1 MQEEEVH
8 TKKRELD
15 VLIEEEARLNN
26 DIKKSQKEMEN
37 LVKSLSD
44 VEKLLEETTGKCTEY
59 EELEAH
65 LNEASRRFDQVLE
78 SSDESLAQNV
88 PEMYLEPIRYTFS
101 EPDFSVLDKPSK
113 PPRPEAPSALSP
125 TMQNGNGR
133 LSSSDDPFS
142 NPSVSPAEANN
153 LFNNDDA
160 FAAFNNKTPGVSPQ
174 PHRIYYS
181 FLFLFLHAFIL
192 TYVAGF
198 F

>member
-8 TKKRELD
+8 SKKRELD

-65 LNEASRRFDQVLE
+65 LNEASRRFDQVLG
-78 SSDESLAQNV
+78 SSDENLAQNV

-125 TMQNGNGR
+125 TMQNGR

-160 FAAFNNKTPGVSPQ
+160 FAAFNNKTPGVSHQ
-174 PHRIYYS
+174 PAAIQNTL
-181 FLFLFLHAFIL
+181 FLFLFLHEFIL
-192 TYVAGF
+192 IYVAGF

>member
-1 MQEEEVH
+1 M
-8 TKKRELD
+8 L
-15 VLIEEEARLNN
+15 
-26 DIKKSQKEMEN
+26 
-37 LVKSLSD
+37 
-44 VEKLLEETTGKCTEY
+44 G
-59 EELEAH
+59 
-65 LNEASRRFDQVLE
+65 

-160 FAAFNNKTPGVSPQ
+160 FAAFNNKTPGVSPR
-174 PHRIYYS
+174 HDELE
-181 FLFLFLHAFIL
+181 LFIFIFVLHEFIL
-192 TYVAGF
+192 IYVAGF
-198 F
+198 L

>member
-1 MQEEEVH
+1 M
-8 TKKRELD
+8 
-15 VLIEEEARLNN
+15 
-26 DIKKSQKEMEN
+26 
-37 LVKSLSD
+37 
-44 VEKLLEETTGKCTEY
+44 
-59 EELEAH
+59 
-65 LNEASRRFDQVLE
+65 LE

-125 TMQNGNGR
+125 TMQNGR

-174 PHRIYYS
+174 RS
-181 FLFLFLHAFIL
+181 L
-192 TYVAGF
+192 TE
-198 F
+198 

>member
-1 MQEEEVH
+1 M
-8 TKKRELD
+8 L
-15 VLIEEEARLNN
+15 
-26 DIKKSQKEMEN
+26 
-37 LVKSLSD
+37 
-44 VEKLLEETTGKCTEY
+44 G
-59 EELEAH
+59 
-65 LNEASRRFDQVLE
+65 

-160 FAAFNNKTPGVSPQ
+160 FAAFNNKTPGVSPR
-174 PHRIYYS
+174 HDGRNYS
-181 FLFLFLHAFIL
+181 FLFLFCMSLSFIYLCCRIPLTHSIALVHLDLYPGPPVPSPVISRHPILSVMIKILLLHL
-192 TYVAGF
+192 EPGLPVNS
-198 F
+198 

>member
-1 MQEEEVH
+1 MCLH
-8 TKKRELD
+8 LCD
-15 VLIEEEARLNN
+15 
-26 DIKKSQKEMEN
+26 N
-37 LVKSLSD
+37 LQ
-44 VEKLLEETTGKCTEY
+44 TTGKCTEY

-65 LNEASRRFDQVLE
+65 LNEASKRFDQVLG

-160 FAAFNNKTPGVSPQ
+160 FAAFNNKTPGVSPR
-174 PHRIYYS
+174 HDGRNYS
-181 FLFLFLHAFIL
+181 FLFFVLPEFIL
-192 TYVAGF
+192 IYVAGF
-198 F
+198 L